1 MFAFNGPAIAIALVG
16 LLVVLVLVSGIRYI
30 PNDRVGVIEKR
41 WSLKGSVKS
50 GFIALCGEAGY
61 QPNLLRGG
69 LHYLMPFQ
77 YRVHKTGLVTIPQ
90 GKIGYVFARD
100 GHALS
105 PTQTLAGSASSSQFQ
120 DVRQFLVNGGQRGPQ
135 RQILREG
142 TYAINLAQFLVV
154 TEGKLF
160 YVTLSREEDAVF
172 RQMAQT
178 VAERGGFTPVVI
190 KGADD
195 MLGVVTVHD
204 GRSLAQGQIIAPVVG
219 DDPSDPRTYHN
230 SFQDPEAF
238 LAAGGSRGRQLQVLC
253 EGTYNINRLF
263 ATIEMIPKTVVEVGN
278 VGVVVSYTGLDG
290 SDLSGSEYKHGE
302 LVHKGER
309 GVWSEPLL
317 PGKYAFNTYAGKV
330 INVPTTNF
338 ILKWTKGEIG
348 SHRFDENLTEIS
360 LITKDA
366 FEPSLPLSV
375 VVHIDYRK
383 APLVVQRFGDVKR
396 LVEQTLD
403 PMVAAYFKNIG
414 QTRTLI
420 QLIQERSVIQAISS
434 EEMKARFMHY
444 NLELEEVL
452 IGTPA
457 AAPGDKHIT
466 TILEQLRSRQIAEE
480 QVETYARQEK
490 ASAKERELR
499 ESMAR
504 ADRQKQLTE
513 SEIAITIEANQGR
526 AAYERS
532 VQAAAQMR
540 TMAEAQAMEMRTLG
554 EADAARLRVMGEAQA
569 DTAARVGI
577 AEAVA
582 IEEQVRAY
590 GGPRYQV
597 TQNVMKNFSDAIATS
612 KVDVVP
618 KIVMGSQGGGSGA
631 NGSVMETLLAL
642 LLSDRLGE
650 AGASATFDASKS
662 RSPELESMRTRI
674 RDELL
679 ADHASHNGNGVLL
692 ATLPSVAAP
701 PRTLPKS

>member
-1 MFAFNGPAIAIALVG
+1 
-16 LLVVLVLVSGIRYI
+16 
-30 PNDRVGVIEKR
+30 
-41 WSLKGSVKS
+41 
-50 GFIALCGEAGY
+50 
-61 QPNLLRGG
+61 
-69 LHYLMPFQ
+69 
-77 YRVHKTGLVTIPQ
+77 
-90 GKIGYVFARD
+90 VFARD
-100 GHALS
+100 GHALAA
-105 PTQTLAGSASSSQFQ
+105 TQTLAGTASSTQFQ
-120 DVRQFLVNGGQRGPQ
+120 DVRQFLAGGGQRGPQ

-160 YVTLSREEDAVF
+160 YVTLSCEEDGVF

-178 VAERGGFTPVVI
+178 IAERGGFSPVII

-195 MLGVVTVHD
+195 MIGVVTVHD

-230 SFQDPEAF
+230 NFQDPEAF
-238 LAAGGSRGRQLQVLC
+238 LAAQGSRGRQLQVLC

-263 ATIEMIPKTVVEVGN
+263 ATIELIPKTVVEVGS

-290 SDLSGSEYKHGE
+290 SDLSGAEYKHGE
-302 LVHKGER
+302 LVKKGER
-309 GVWSEPLL
+309 GVWNEPLL
-317 PGKYAFNTYAGKV
+317 PGKYAFNTFAGKV
-330 INVPTTNF
+330 ITVPTTNF
-338 ILKWTKGEIG
+338 ILKWTKGETG
-348 SHRFDENLTEIS
+348 AHRFDENLSEVS

-420 QLIQERSVIQAISS
+420 QLLQERSIIQAISS

-457 AAPGDKHIT
+457 AGPNDKHIA

-480 QVETYARQEK
+480 QIETYARQEK
-490 ASAKERELR
+490 ASGKERELR
-499 ESMAR
+499 EAMAR

-513 SEIAITIEANQGR
+513 SEVAITIEANQGR

-540 TMAEAQAMEMRTLG
+540 TMAEAEAMQMRTLG
-554 EADAARLRVMGEAQA
+554 ESDAARVRMMGEAQA
-569 DTAARVGI
+569 DKVARVGM

-597 TQNVMKNFSDAIATS
+597 TQNVMKNFCDAIATA

-618 KIVMGSQGGGSGA
+618 RIVMGGGAGAAGA

-642 LLSDRLGE
+642 LLEGKLGE
-650 AGASATFDASKS
+650 SGDASLGEASKS
-662 RSPELESMRTRI
+662 RTPELESMRTKI
-674 RDELL
+674 RSELL
-679 ADHASHNGNGVLL
+679 AGQTNGAKLPPPLPAPAS
-692 ATLPSVAAP
+692 
-701 PRTLPKS
+701 KS